1 MIYGNIT
8 STYFIYVLNYFSL
21 YHTAATAL
29 RQGRTVVSIWILFRS
44 EKLRR
49 ILHLDGLAMS
59 KFYFGGGS
67 ESISSDDE
75 DNLPYPEALP
85 RESFL
90 SPDFD
95 ASTYLS
101 TLSDRHQT
109 LEDLRS
115 DLRERSQALSKELLD
130 LVNTNY
136 EQFLSLGSDLKGGEE
151 KIEDVRVGLLG
162 FKRGV
167 EDVRGKVRERK
178 VEVERLLSEKKV
190 VSKDI
195 ALGRNL
201 LEVDSRL
208 EELEDR
214 LMVASLGRGI
224 NELDEESWSDSEDE
238 DDEEEGTDIGGGIGG
253 GTSIRKLQRLVIDF
267 RQVER
272 LSSSIG
278 DTHPFIAA
286 QASRLLR
293 IRNTL
298 LLDLSTTLKQTV
310 SMGQVASPRLIKI
323 LGIYRGL
330 DAGDDAVKV
339 LKDLKAA

>member
-1 MIYGNIT
+1 
-8 STYFIYVLNYFSL
+8 
-21 YHTAATAL
+21 
-29 RQGRTVVSIWILFRS
+29 
-44 EKLRR
+44 
-49 ILHLDGLAMS
+49 MS

-67 ESISSDDE
+67 GDVSSDDE

-85 RESFL
+85 RSDFL
-90 SPDFD
+90 APTFD
-95 ASTYLS
+95 APTYLS

-151 KIEDVRVGLLG
+151 KVEDVRVGLLG

-178 VEVERLLSEKKV
+178 LEVEGLLGEKKN

-195 ALGRNL
+195 ALGRKL

-214 LMVASLGRGI
+214 LMVASLGRSPNGL
-224 NELDEESWSDSEDE
+224 EDSWSEDE
-238 DDEEEGTDIGGGIGG
+238 DEDEDEDGLAIDGLVN
-253 GTSIRKLQRLVIDF
+253 GTSTRKLQRLVLDYRNI
-267 RQVER
+267 EH
-272 LSSSIG
+272 LSTTVG
-278 DTHPFIAA
+278 FDHPFIAA
-286 QASRLLR
+286 QQPRLLR
-293 IRNTL
+293 LKNTII
-298 LLDLSTTLKQTV
+298 LDLNTALKHAM
-310 SMGQVASPRLIKI
+310 SLKEEGQPRLIKI
-323 LGIYRGL
+323 MGIYHDLG
-330 DAGDDAVKV
+330 AGDEAVKILRGV
-339 LKDLKAA
+339 KST

>member
-1 MIYGNIT
+1 
-8 STYFIYVLNYFSL
+8 
-21 YHTAATAL
+21 
-29 RQGRTVVSIWILFRS
+29 
-44 EKLRR
+44 
-49 ILHLDGLAMS
+49 MS

-67 ESISSDDE
+67 GDVSSDDE

-85 RESFL
+85 RSDFL
-90 SPDFD
+90 APTFD
-95 ASTYLS
+95 APTYLS

-151 KIEDVRVGLLG
+151 KVEDVRVGLLS

-178 VEVERLLSEKKV
+178 LEVEGLLGEKKS

-195 ALGRNL
+195 ALGRKL

-214 LMVASLGRGI
+214 LMVASLGRSPNGL
-224 NELDEESWSDSEDE
+224 EDSWSEDE
-238 DDEEEGTDIGGGIGG
+238 DEDEDEDELAIDGLVN
-253 GTSIRKLQRLVIDF
+253 GTSTRKLQRLVLDYRNI
-267 RQVER
+267 EH
-272 LSSSIG
+272 LSTTVG
-278 DTHPFIAA
+278 LDHPFIAA
-286 QASRLLR
+286 QQPRLLR
-293 IRNTL
+293 LKNTII
-298 LLDLSTTLKQTV
+298 LDLNTALKHAM
-310 SMGQVASPRLIKI
+310 SLKEEGRPRLVKI
-323 LGIYRGL
+323 MGIYRDLG
-330 DAGDDAVKV
+330 AGDEAVKILRGV
-339 LKDLKAA
+339 KST